1 LRKQVFNIFIAM
13 SPIRLAARNLF
24 RQPTRSA
31 ITLSAILF
39 GMIAL
44 MISGGFIEW
53 IFWAMREATVYSKL
67 GHIQIAKAGYFLQ
80 AQEEPS
86 AFVIPSNLPELSQ
99 ISTIPRVRLVTTRLA
114 FNGLVSHGETTT
126 SFIGEGVE
134 PEKEESVS
142 NLLHITKGNGLSTSD
157 PKGMI
162 LGRGLAASLGVDVGD
177 SIILLI
183 TLSSGGINAIEGHVR
198 GLFFTVSKEFD
209 DSALRIPIGLA
220 KELLRVSGAHTW
232 IVLLDSTEDTHDVL
246 LQVKNQLQSSKSG
259 LEVKPWNELADFYN
273 KTVALYSH
281 QMNALKLIIALI
293 IVLGIANTMTMNV
306 LERTGEIGTLMALG
320 NRSKQIM
327 RLFVAEGLILGL
339 IGGVSG
345 TVIGYILAET
355 ISYVGIP
362 MPPAPGMST
371 GFTGQIR
378 VTPSLAAQA
387 LVIAVIT
394 SLVAS
399 LYPAWKASR
408 LNIVDALRQNR

>member
-1 LRKQVFNIFIAM
+1 M
-13 SPIRLAARNLF
+13 SPVHLAARNLF

-99 ISTIPRVRLVTTRLA
+99 LSTIPRVRLVTTRLA

-142 NLLHITKGNGLSTSD
+142 NLLHITKGNGLSTND

-246 LQVKNQLQSSKSG
+246 VQVKNQLQSSKSA
-259 LEVKPWNELADFYN
+259 LEVKPWDELADFYN
-273 KTVALYSH
+273 KTVALYSR

-293 IVLGIANTMTMNV
+293 IVLGIANTMTMSV

-327 RLFVAEGLILGL
+327 RLFVTEGLILGL

-387 LVIAVIT
+387 LAIAVIT

>member
-1 LRKQVFNIFIAM
+1 
-13 SPIRLAARNLF
+13 
-24 RQPTRSA
+24 
-31 ITLSAILF
+31 
-39 GMIAL
+39 
-44 MISGGFIEW
+44 
-53 IFWAMREATVYSKL
+53 
-67 GHIQIAKAGYFLQ
+67 
-80 AQEEPS
+80 
-86 AFVIPSNLPELSQ
+86 
-99 ISTIPRVRLVTTRLA
+99 
-114 FNGLVSHGETTT
+114 
-126 SFIGEGVE
+126 
-134 PEKEESVS
+134 
-142 NLLHITKGNGLSTSD
+142 
-157 PKGMI
+157 MI

-183 TLSSGGINAIEGHVR
+183 TLSSGGINAVEGHVR

-246 LQVKNQLQSSKSG
+246 VQVKNQLQSSKSA
-259 LEVKPWNELADFYN
+259 LEVKPWDELADFYN
-273 KTVALYSH
+273 KTVALYSR

-327 RLFVAEGLILGL
+327 RLFVTEGLILGL
-339 IGGVSG
+339 IGGASG

-387 LVIAVIT
+387 LAIAVIT

>member
-1 LRKQVFNIFIAM
+1 
-13 SPIRLAARNLF
+13 
-24 RQPTRSA
+24 
-31 ITLSAILF
+31 
-39 GMIAL
+39 

-99 ISTIPRVRLVTTRLA
+99 LSTIPRVRLVTTRLA

-142 NLLHITKGNGLSTSD
+142 NLLHITKGNGLSTND

-246 LQVKNQLQSSKSG
+246 VQVKNRLQSSKSA
-259 LEVKPWNELADFYN
+259 LEVKPWDELADFYN
-273 KTVALYSH
+273 KTVALYSR

-327 RLFVAEGLILGL
+327 RLFVTGGLILGL

-387 LVIAVIT
+387 LAIAVIT

>member
-1 LRKQVFNIFIAM
+1 M

-162 LGRGLAASLGVDVGD
+162 LGRGLATSLGVDVGD

-273 KTVALYSH
+273 KTVALYSR

>member
-1 LRKQVFNIFIAM
+1 M
-13 SPIRLAARNLF
+13 SPVRLAARNLF

-86 AFVIPSNLPELSQ
+86 AFVIPSNVPELSQ
-99 ISTIPRVRLVTTRLA
+99 LSTIPRVRLVTTRLA

-142 NLLHITKGNGLSTSD
+142 NLLHITKGNGLSTND

-183 TLSSGGINAIEGHVR
+183 TLSSGGINAIEGRVR

-209 DSALRIPIGLA
+209 DSALRIPIDLA

-246 LQVKNQLQSSKSG
+246 VHVKNQLQSSKSA
-259 LEVKPWNELADFYN
+259 LEVKSWNELADFYN
-273 KTVALYSH
+273 KTVALYSR

-327 RLFVAEGLILGL
+327 RLFVTEGLILGL

-345 TVIGYILAET
+345 TLIGYILAET

-378 VTPSLAAQA
+378 VTLGLTAQA
-387 LVIAVIT
+387 LAIAVIT

>member
-1 LRKQVFNIFIAM
+1 MLFVC
-13 SPIRLAARNLF
+13 LAARNVF
-24 RQPTRSA
+24 RQPIRSA

-53 IFWAMREATVYSKL
+53 IFWAMREATVYSRL
-67 GHIQIAKAGYFLQ
+67 GHIQIAKPGYFSQ

-86 AFVIPSNLPELSQ
+86 ILIIPSNIPELSQ

-142 NLLHITKGNGLSTSD
+142 NLLHITKGNGLSTND
-157 PKGMI
+157 PKGII
-162 LGRGLAASLGVDVGD
+162 LGRGLAASLGVDIGD

-209 DSALRIPIGLA
+209 DFALRIPIGLA
-220 KELLRVSGAHTW
+220 KQLLRVSGAHTW
-232 IVLLDSTEDTHDVL
+232 IVLLDSTEHTHNVL
-246 LQVKNQLQSSKSG
+246 VHVKNRLQSSRNA
-259 LEVKPWNELADFYN
+259 LEVKSWEELADFYN
-273 KTVALYSH
+273 KTVALYSR
-281 QMNALKLIIALI
+281 QMNVLKLIIALI

-320 NRSKQIM
+320 NRRKQIM
-327 RLFVAEGLILGL
+327 RLFVTEGLILGL

-345 TVIGYILAET
+345 SLIGYILAEA

-378 VTPSLAAQA
+378 VTPGLALQA
-387 LVIAVIT
+387 FAIAVIT
-394 SLVAS
+394 SLLAS
-399 LYPAWKASR
+399 LYPAFKASR
-408 LNIVDALRQNR
+408 LNIVDALRHNR

>member
-1 LRKQVFNIFIAM
+1 M
-13 SPIRLAARNLF
+13 SPVRLAARNLF

-86 AFVIPSNLPELSQ
+86 AFVIPSNVPELSQ
-99 ISTIPRVRLVTTRLA
+99 LSTIPRVRLVTTRLA

-142 NLLHITKGNGLSTSD
+142 NLLHITKGNGLSTND

-209 DSALRIPIGLA
+209 DSALRIPIDLA

-246 LQVKNQLQSSKSG
+246 VHVKNQLQSSKSA
-259 LEVKPWNELADFYN
+259 LEVKSWNELADFYN
-273 KTVALYSH
+273 KTVALYSR

-327 RLFVAEGLILGL
+327 RLFVTEGLILGL

-345 TVIGYILAET
+345 TLIGYILAET

-378 VTPSLAAQA
+378 VTLGLTAQA
-387 LVIAVIT
+387 LAIAVIT

>member
-1 LRKQVFNIFIAM
+1 
-13 SPIRLAARNLF
+13 
-24 RQPTRSA
+24 
-31 ITLSAILF
+31 
-39 GMIAL
+39 MIAL

-86 AFVIPSNLPELSQ
+86 AFVIPSNVPELSQ
-99 ISTIPRVRLVTTRLA
+99 LSTIPRVRLVTTRLA

-142 NLLHITKGNGLSTSD
+142 NLLHITKGNGLSTND

-183 TLSSGGINAIEGHVR
+183 TLSSGGINAIEGRVR

-209 DSALRIPIGLA
+209 DSALRIPIDLA

-246 LQVKNQLQSSKSG
+246 VHVKNQLQSSKSA
-259 LEVKPWNELADFYN
+259 LEVKSWNELADFYN
-273 KTVALYSH
+273 KTVALYSR

-327 RLFVAEGLILGL
+327 RLFVTEGLILGL

-345 TVIGYILAET
+345 TLIGYILAET

-378 VTPSLAAQA
+378 VTLGLTAQA
-387 LVIAVIT
+387 LAIAVIT

>member
-1 LRKQVFNIFIAM
+1 M
-13 SPIRLAARNLF
+13 SPVHLAARNLF

-99 ISTIPRVRLVTTRLA
+99 LSTIPRVRLVTTRLA

-142 NLLHITKGNGLSTSD
+142 NLLHITKGNGLSTND

-246 LQVKNQLQSSKSG
+246 VQVKNHLQSSKSA
-259 LEVKPWNELADFYN
+259 LEVKPWDELADFYN
-273 KTVALYSH
+273 KTVALYSR

-293 IVLGIANTMTMNV
+293 IVLGIANTMTMSV

-327 RLFVAEGLILGL
+327 RLFVTEGLILGL

-387 LVIAVIT
+387 LAIAVIT

>member
-1 LRKQVFNIFIAM
+1 M
-13 SPIRLAARNLF
+13 SPVRLAARNLF

-86 AFVIPSNLPELSQ
+86 AFVIPSNVPELSQ
-99 ISTIPRVRLVTTRLA
+99 LSTIPRVRLVTTRLA

-142 NLLHITKGNGLSTSD
+142 NLLHITKGNGLSTND

-183 TLSSGGINAIEGHVR
+183 TLSSGGINAIEGRVR

-209 DSALRIPIGLA
+209 DSALRIPIDLA

-246 LQVKNQLQSSKSG
+246 VHVKNQLQSSKSA
-259 LEVKPWNELADFYN
+259 LEVTSWNELADFYN
-273 KTVALYSH
+273 KTVALYSR

-327 RLFVAEGLILGL
+327 RLFVTEGLILGL

-345 TVIGYILAET
+345 TLIGYILAET

-378 VTPSLAAQA
+378 VTLGLTAQA
-387 LVIAVIT
+387 LAIAVIT

>member
-1 LRKQVFNIFIAM
+1 
-13 SPIRLAARNLF
+13 
-24 RQPTRSA
+24 
-31 ITLSAILF
+31 
-39 GMIAL
+39 MIAL

-99 ISTIPRVRLVTTRLA
+99 LSTIPRVRLVTTRLA

-142 NLLHITKGNGLSTSD
+142 NLLHITKGNGLSTND

-246 LQVKNQLQSSKSG
+246 VQVKNRLQSSKSA
-259 LEVKPWNELADFYN
+259 LEVKPWDELADFYN
-273 KTVALYSH
+273 KTVALYSR

-327 RLFVAEGLILGL
+327 RLFVTGGLILGL

-387 LVIAVIT
+387 LAIAVIT

>member
-1 LRKQVFNIFIAM
+1 M
-13 SPIRLAARNLF
+13 SPVRLAARNLF

-99 ISTIPRVRLVTTRLA
+99 LSTIPRVRLVTTRLA

-142 NLLHITKGNGLSTSD
+142 NLLHITKGNGLSTND

-246 LQVKNQLQSSKSG
+246 VQVKNQLQSSKSA
-259 LEVKPWNELADFYN
+259 LEVKPWDELADFYN
-273 KTVALYSH
+273 KTVALYSR

-327 RLFVAEGLILGL
+327 RLFVTEGLILGL

-387 LVIAVIT
+387 LAIAVIT